1 MILTNPFVE
10 NPNPRFAVET
20 LIRRPGTVTVLR
32 NIVAVLL
39 NRRNNPPPVDELPN
53 HLRRDIGL
61 KPAMKGPISRGLCGN
76 LWGRR

>member
-10 NPNPRFAVET
+10 NPNPRFDVET
-20 LIRRPGTVTVLR
+20 LIRRHGTVTVLR

-61 KPAMKGPISRGLCGN
+61 ETRHERPDLTGLV
-76 LWGRR
+76 R